1 MTHIKKFIEQIEDEI
16 ESAMA
21 YAEKSLYLK
30 ARDETS
36 LASKYRSMAED
47 ELSHA
52 MTIHG
57 EAVQEIERL
66 SKTYPN
72 PPVEM
77 MEKWEHEHKEFI
89 ERVAQ
94 IRHLLSM

>member
-1 MTHIKKFIEQIEDEI
+1 MTYIKKLAEQIKDEI
-16 ESAMA
+16 ESAMT

-30 ARDETS
+30 AKDETS
-36 LASKYRSMAED
+36 LASKYKSMAED

-52 MTIHG
+52 MTIHT
-57 EAVQEIERL
+57 EAVQEIEKL
-66 SKTYPN
+66 SKVYPN
-72 PPVEM
+72 PPIEM

-89 ERVAQ
+89 EKVAQ